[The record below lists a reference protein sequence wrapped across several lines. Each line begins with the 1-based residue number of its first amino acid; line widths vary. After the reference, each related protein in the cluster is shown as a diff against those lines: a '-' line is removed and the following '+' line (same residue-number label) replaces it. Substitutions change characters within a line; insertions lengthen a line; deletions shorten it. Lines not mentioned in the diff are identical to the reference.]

1 MWELNIILPS
11 ASSMKT
17 GAVTAV
23 QSWGIQHSNKSRHPP
38 RLPLNPQTCIPIPH
52 LSEGCQHFVCIVT
65 TTTVTVGR
73 LLLQYVTKNRLF
85 IWSSSWDRM
94 KEQMRDTDPYTNNW
108 YRFHCQMA
116 KYIIFTKVDSRQ
128 SHLMGK
134 SDILEG
140 ISTDQL
146 PMVVTMGSSA
156 AGTRTENTEVL
167 LSCVYRAHCAN
178 AFRISSS
185 NSSSAIKSH
194 ALQAGIT
201 SLVVNYTELYS
212 TAFVVWSCIIQWRW
226 FVNTCVCTWRQR

>member
-1 MWELNIILPS
+1 MGYKTFKQKPTSSTSPS
-11 ASSMKT
+11 QPPDLHPHSSLVWRVSTFCMYCHNHNSNC
-17 GAVTAV
+17 GQVTATV
-23 QSWGIQHSNKSRHPP
+23 CYKK
-38 RLPLNPQTCIPIPH
+38 QTVH
-52 LSEGCQHFVCIVT
+52 MKQ
-65 TTTVTVGR
+65 
-73 LLLQYVTKNRLF
+73 
-85 IWSSSWDRM
+85 SWDRM
-94 KEQMRDTDPYTNNW
+94 KEQMRDTDQYTNNW

-201 SLVVNYTELYS
+201 SLVVNYTELCS
-212 TAFVVWSCIIQWRW
+212 AAFVVWSCIIQWRW